1 MKARRW
7 VRAVAGASV
16 LAAAS
21 VGLLTVG
28 TAGAA
33 DSGTQF
39 DNLKPIKAPSP
50 CKNDTGVTDDTIK
63 VGTIVPT
70 SGPFALFYAQT
81 LDGIKARIAQANE
94 EGELGDRKIELVN
107 VDDAGDA

>member
-7 VRAVAGASV
+7 VRALVGASV

-21 VGLLTVG
+21 TGLLATGV
-28 TAGAA
+28 AGAA
-33 DSGTQF
+33 DSSTQF

-50 CKNDTGVTDDTIK
+50 CKNDTGVDDSTIK

-70 SGPFALFYAQT
+70 SGPFALFY
-81 LDGIKARIAQANE
+81 
-94 EGELGDRKIELVN
+94 
-107 VDDAGDA
+107 

>member
-1 MKARRW
+1 MRAFAAWRVRRLTWGESMKAHRW
-7 VRAVAGASV
+7 VRAVAGISV

-21 VGLLTVG
+21 VGLLATG

-50 CKNDTGVTDDTIK
+50 CKNDTGVSDDTIK
-63 VGTIVPT
+63 VGTILPT
-70 SGPFALFYAQT
+70 SGPFALFYAQAIE
-81 LDGIKARIAQANE
+81 GIKAR
-94 EGELGDRKIELVN
+94 
-107 VDDAGDA
+107 